1 VARGYVSARRVGG
14 EEILPLFDHWFPA
27 SAAPSEAL
35 GVLRDTYDRI
45 FVGGYITGNGATQS
59 RLVLIHG

>member
-1 VARGYVSARRVGG
+1 MSPRPPPPAVAGPDR
-14 EEILPLFDHWFPA
+14 PA